1 MFYPLFAMTVL
12 TALVFVLNLGLRIWS
27 VAAKKVRARHFK
39 LLGPDGSVPDFIQAG
54 SRHMSNLFETPVLF
68 YTVGVLA
75 IVGNAE
81 TPLMIQL
88 GWVYVV
94 LRVIHAVIHMT
105 YNHVL
110 HRMLVFTASFVVILF
125 MWVQMLL
132 FQLHM

>member
-12 TALVFVLNLGLRIWS
+12 TAMVFLINLGLRIWS
-27 VAAKKVRARHFK
+27 VAAKKVSARHFK
-39 LLGPDGSVPDFIQAG
+39 LLVPDSSVPDFVQAG
-54 SRHMSNLFETPVLF
+54 TRHMSNLFETPVLF

-75 IVGNAE
+75 IVRNSE

-105 YNHVL
+105 YNHVI
-110 HRMLVFTASFVVILF
+110 HRIVTFTASFVVILF
-125 MWVQMLL
+125 MWVQLL
-132 FQLHM
+132 FLQLHM